1 MFSKEIIDD
10 DSFLDLSTEAKLM
23 YFLFGMFADDDGIL
37 RNAKSIMR
45 LYNLD
50 ESTLNELETENYII
64 RVGKCVVIRHWK
76 INNLIRKDRY
86 NPSSF
91 PERNEIFENKETKI
105 YYTKSEIENY
115 PSDKNFISLGES
127 ITESDN
133 PKLSAENKT
142 AAKSNLSDV
151 DLLKEMD
158 ELRAKKGLP
167 PKYSMSG

>member
-133 PKLSAENKT
+133 PKLSSENKT

>member
-45 LYNLD
+45 LYTLD
-50 ESTLNELETENYII
+50 ESALNELEAENYII

-105 YYTKSEIENY
+105 YYTKSEIENN
-115 PSDKNFISLGES
+115 PSSMDYIPLGES
-127 ITESDN
+127 ITESD

-142 AAKSNLSDV
+142 TETEKVNQSDD
-151 DLLKEMD
+151 DLRKELD
-158 ELRAKKGLP
+158 AIRSKKGLP
-167 PKYSMSG
+167 PMYG